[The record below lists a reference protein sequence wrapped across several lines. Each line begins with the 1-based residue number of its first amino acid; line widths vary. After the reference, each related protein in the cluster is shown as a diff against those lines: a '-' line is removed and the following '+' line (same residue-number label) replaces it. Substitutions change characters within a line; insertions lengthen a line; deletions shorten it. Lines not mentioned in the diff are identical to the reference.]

1 MGIQLLVTAAIGHI
15 KKYFNIQHTW
25 GFNCWL
31 PQQLDIS
38 RNTLIYNT
46 HRKYRRKKMYFV
58 TEQFYQMP
66 SEGIFSLISSLFGQS
81 VQTKKETQG
90 QSLGQPSLL
99 DLHLAERNRHQH
111 HLQIQQ
117 IRDDRRR
124 RQG

>member
-15 KKYFNIQHTW
+15 KKYFNT
-25 GFNCWL
+25 
-31 PQQLDIS
+31 
-38 RNTLIYNT
+38 T
-46 HRKYRRKKMYFV
+46 HIGNIEETKMYFV

-81 VQTKKETQG
+81 VQTKKDTTQ
-90 QSLGQPSLL
+90 GQPSLL
-99 DLHLAERNRHQH
+99 DLHLAERNQNQH

>member
-1 MGIQLLVTAAIGHI
+1 MGVQLLVTAAIGHI
-15 KKYFNIQHTW
+15 KKYFNIQHI
-25 GFNCWL
+25 GN
-31 PQQLDIS
+31 IEEE
-38 RNTLIYNT
+38 
-46 HRKYRRKKMYFV
+46 KMYFV

-81 VQTKKETQG
+81 VQTKKDTQG

>member
-46 HRKYRRKKMYFV
+46 YRKYRRRKNVFCYRTVLPNAIRRNFLTYFFIIW
-58 TEQFYQMP
+58 TKRANQEGYYTRTTQFIGP
-66 SEGIFSLISSLFGQS
+66 
-81 VQTKKETQG
+81 T
-90 QSLGQPSLL
+90 PC
-99 DLHLAERNRHQH
+99 
-111 HLQIQQ
+111 
-117 IRDDRRR
+117 
-124 RQG
+124 